1 MDTAKVKA
9 CLKKVPDSVW
19 VLVMGGLGLLVGALL
34 QTSSKDGDDAH
45 KEAMTVFVA
54 YLKLPADMW
63 LKSLVMVVAPFM
75 VTNMS
80 ASVAEVKQ
88 LQGAGSLGK
97 ISVLWYALTTLCAC
111 ILGVVMSSII
121 LINTVKQTENFPASV
136 IGNNA
141 SAATKPLT
149 KVAELKNPALVPRET
164 IDSLIPKNFTAAL
177 STNDFLA
184 IITVSII
191 MGLML
196 RVPPPPKVED
206 EALEE
211 GESKEEGTYYLYGF
225 LKELNDVCFTAIS
238 KLVLF
243 TPFAIFSMMIGVA
256 HKTDMSEMA
265 GQMLLLYATVWAG
278 QAVHALVTVPL
289 LYFFFTRRLAF
300 PLMKGVAKA
309 LLVALSTASSAATLP
324 VTIAMSIQNNK
335 VRPSIAKFVCSLG
348 ATVNMDGS
356 GIYFCSV
363 AVFIM
368 LSRGLSPTFGQLV
381 VVAVMSTLMS
391 CGASP
396 IPGAGAVVFFAAIL
410 QAVGV
415 TGMENSPVFA
425 VCIAFDWL
433 GDRPATM
440 VNVLGDS
447 VGCKV
452 VNTYAETHGVVNEMD
467 SQESAVDEHLRRRKP
482 SLMSFANETEKKNR
496 NTWNKFNNS
505 GDTRPIV
512 IGMANRG

>member
-1 MDTAKVKA
+1 MDKAKFKV
-9 CLKKVPDSVW
+9 CLKKIPDSAW
-19 VLVMGGLGLLVGALL
+19 VLIMGGLGLLIGALL
-34 QTSSKDGDDAH
+34 QTSSKEGDDAH
-45 KEAMTVFVA
+45 KKGMAIFVD

-97 ISVLWYALTTLCAC
+97 ISVIWYSLTTICAC
-111 ILGVVMSSII
+111 ILGVVMSSVV
-121 LINTVKQTENFPASV
+121 LLSTVKQTENFPSAV
-136 IGNNA
+136 NGNNA
-141 SAATKPLT
+141 SAAKPLT
-149 KVAELKNPALVPRET
+149 KVAEMKDPALVPRET

-196 RVPPPPKVED
+196 RVPPPPKAED
-206 EALEE
+206 EVLEE
-211 GESKEEGTYYLYGF
+211 SGSREQGTYILYGF

-238 KLVLF
+238 KLVAF

-256 HKTDMSEMA
+256 HKTNMNDMA
-265 GQMLLLYATVWAG
+265 GQMLLLYATVWAA
-278 QAVHALVTVPL
+278 QAVHVLVTIPL
-289 LYFFFTRRLAF
+289 LYFFFSRKLAF
-300 PLMKGVAKA
+300 PIMKGVAKA

-324 VTIAMSIQNNK
+324 VTIAMNIENNK

-356 GIYFCSV
+356 GIYFCCV
-363 AVFIM
+363 VFIM
-368 LSRGLSPTFGQLV
+368 FSRGVIPTFGQLV
-381 VVAVMSTLMS
+381 VVGVMSTLMS

-415 TGMENSPVFA
+415 VGMENSPVFA
-425 VCIAFDWL
+425 LCIAFDWL

-447 VGCKV
+447 VGCNV
-452 VNTYAETHGVVNEMD
+452 AHRYAQAHGVLNEVD
-467 SQESAVDEHLRRRKP
+467 GRESAVEEHMRRRKS
-482 SLMSFANETEKKNR
+482 SLMSYDIGARSTNR
-496 NTWNKFNNS
+496 NSWTNLEK
-505 GDTRPIV
+505 RPV
-512 IGMANRG
+512 SIGMVNRG